1 MVFDLWPIGRA
12 LISIDH
18 VYSSLLVL
26 LLADGL
32 DVAHHNVVEVHV
44 PLPLGEIDGDQ
55 IEVSSIKVLEF
66 LICRLAALKLDE
78 LLPLNLMELLTFEPR
93 QWRLTCVGRIV
104 QVNERFGGVPWPAW
118 RRPASRGRSTWSET
132 CGT

>member
-1 MVFDLWPIGRA
+1 MVFDLWPIGRG

-44 PLPLGEIDGDQ
+44 PLPIGEIDGDQ
-55 IEVSSIKVLEF
+55 IEVSSIKVLKF
-66 LICRLAALKLDE
+66 LISRLAVLKLDE
-78 LLPLNLMELLTFEPR
+78 FFPPDLLELLAFEPR
-93 QWRLTCVGRIV
+93 QW
-104 QVNERFGGVPWPAW
+104 
-118 RRPASRGRSTWSET
+118 
-132 CGT
+132 